1 MLTTKPVTKSQ
12 MIEQNWK
19 TYEQHVRFFDTN
31 AIGIE
36 FKKLYPTFCKFTSRG
51 DLPNLDE
58 ISDSLKEIT
67 LTPKFMVCKKL
78 ALNINSLFLMLYLG
92 DYNRLELEELVGDI
106 LDIKIGLR
114 AYEIHSTKLNR
125 NFAMA
130 RGKCPY

>member
-1 MLTTKPVTKSQ
+1 MLTTKPVNKSQ
-12 MIEQNWK
+12 VMEQNWK

-51 DLPNLDE
+51 DLPNLDA

-67 LTPKFMVCKKL
+67 LTPKFTACKKL
-78 ALNINSLFLMLYLG
+78 TLNIHSLFLMLYNG
-92 DYNRLELEELVGDI
+92 DYNRLELKELVGDI
-106 LDIKIGLR
+106 LDIKIAIR
-114 AYEIHSTKLNR
+114 SYEIYSTKLNR

-130 RGKCPY
+130 RPGSH